1 MAIPR
6 LPVSSRLLA
15 VATFFLALALQGL
28 RSPGEAREP
37 RPSASV
43 RDPAPAGGG
52 SEARSP
58 ESSRTAA
65 RYGLLWLDVDPG
77 DSQVALDGEFLD
89 RGVWLISL
97 APGLHDL
104 SVRKEGYRP
113 YTRRIGIG
121 PGESLR
127 LEVRL
132 DPEAGA
138 R

>member
-1 MAIPR
+1 MAAAT
-6 LPVSSRLLA
+6 LL
-15 VATFFLALALQGL
+15 LALALQGL

-37 RPSASV
+37 GPSASS
-43 RDPAPAGGG
+43 RNPAPSGGG
-52 SEARSP
+52 SDAGFL
-58 ESSRTAA
+58 ESSRAA
-65 RYGLLWLDVDPG
+65 VRYGLLWLEVDPG

-104 SVRKEGYRP
+104 DVRKEGYRP
-113 YTRRIGIG
+113 FTRRIGIG

-127 LEVRL
+127 LQVRL